1 VSNTYKQNGK
11 EKTMKNGLITSTIL
25 LMGMAITP
33 AHATTAIFN
42 WVTATNANTTLGLM
56 DSLTNGG
63 ITLTAYALT
72 VPSNLAKPAAAGP
85 DLYSKSE
92 GAGETGLGLINDPGG
107 DNEISSQINDGIQI
121 DFSNA
126 LAKDPKAIVT
136 MSIGSVQAGE
146 GWALYGSNTLLTVEG
161 ASKTDGTLGEP
172 LVRGVGPY
180 SNSTATVT
188 LPDWGQYT
196 YYTLLATSTTDCT
209 NGDILLG
216 IVTIN
221 GTSTPTATPEPGT
234 MLMAG
239 GTLIGLGMLM
249 KKRQKKA

>member
-1 VSNTYKQNGK
+1 
-11 EKTMKNGLITSTIL
+11 MKSRLLTSTIL
-25 LMGMAITP
+25 LMGLAITP

-42 WVTATNANTTLGLM
+42 WVTSTNANTTLGLM
-56 DSLTNGG
+56 DSLTNRG

-72 VPSNLAKPAAAGP
+72 APSNLAKPATAGP

-92 GAGETGLGLINDPGG
+92 GAGETGLGMIHDPGG

-121 DFSNA
+121 DFANA
-126 LAKDPKAIVT
+126 IAKDPTAVVT
-136 MSIGSVQAGE
+136 MSIESVQAGE
-146 GWALYGSNTLLTVEG
+146 GWALYGSNTLLTVAG
-161 ASKTDGTLGEP
+161 PSKTDGTLGEP
-172 LVRGVGPY
+172 LLSGVGPY
-180 SNSTATVT
+180 ANSTTNIT

-196 YYTLLATSTTDCT
+196 YYTLLATSTTMCS

-216 IVTIN
+216 AVDIN
-221 GTSTPTATPEPGT
+221 GGPTPQATPEPGT

-249 KKRQKKA
+249 KKKQKKA